1 MVAANPLKFAPAR
14 NLTLPSIFKR
24 IEVLDFVTFLAYKV
38 PLKGHT
44 LKPGIELRNC
54 VIILRNAQQ
63 QACLAVIASDTF
75 VVNLGYGLL
84 ILLINSTRAD

>member
-14 NLTLPSIFKR
+14 NLTLPNIFKR

-54 VIILRNAQQ
+54 VIILTNALQQ
-63 QACLAVIASDTF
+63 GCLAVMASDTL
-75 VVNLGYGLL
+75 VVNLGHGLL
-84 ILLINSTRAD
+84 IILINSNRAE